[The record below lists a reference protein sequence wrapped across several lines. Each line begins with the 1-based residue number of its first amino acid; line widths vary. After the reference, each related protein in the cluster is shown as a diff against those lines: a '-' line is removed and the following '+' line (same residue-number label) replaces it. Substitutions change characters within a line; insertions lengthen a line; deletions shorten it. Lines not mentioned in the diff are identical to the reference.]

1 MPKNQF
7 YKIYNMVNAQL
18 KAIEDSLILIK
29 ISDESFKKSL
39 SKRFITLLQ
48 DYNSRKNRYSH
59 SFHLLRTIMT
69 VGSLI
74 VPAVLSVQ
82 YTQGNVTET
91 NTTISNEVYW
101 IVWTLSL
108 FVTISNGILT
118 LLKMDRKYYVLNT
131 TFEHLLSEGW
141 QYIGLTGNYSGSHTP
156 GLFPSHENQYTY
168 FFHMIE
174 RIRMK
179 QIEEEYYRTN
189 EQTQGSTDNS
199 ELNPKTPFQ
208 ITKQRKSS
216 NESSSLEVNGA
227 SANQNK
233 EKEEQSSEKS
243 NTHES
248 V

>member
-1 MPKNQF
+1 MGNPHIKSI
-7 YKIYNMVNAQL
+7 K
-18 KAIEDSLILIK
+18 DSLELIK
-29 ISDESFKKSL
+29 ISDKSFKTSL
-39 SKRFITLLQ
+39 AQRFMTVLE
-48 DYNSRKNRYSH
+48 DYNNRKNRYSH
-59 SFHLLRTIMT
+59 SFHFLRIVMT

-91 NTTISNEVYW
+91 SATMSNEVYW

-141 QYIGLTGNYSGSHTP
+141 QYVGLTGNYSGAHTP
-156 GLFPSHENQYTY
+156 GTPPSHENQYPY

-179 QIEEEYYRTN
+179 QVEEEYYRTN
-189 EQTQGSTDNS
+189 EQTQNNSDKS
-199 ELNPKTPFQ
+199 ELDPKTPFRTNIIRQ
-208 ITKQRKSS
+208 KKQSD
-216 NESSSLEVNGA
+216 ESSSYEVNGTQEDH
-227 SANQNK
+227 NQNQ
-233 EKEEQSSEKS
+233 EKSQKSQSSTPS

>member
-1 MPKNQF
+1 MPNSH
-7 YKIYNMVNAQL
+7 I
-18 KAIEDSLILIK
+18 KAIEESLKLVK
-29 ISDESFKKSL
+29 ISDNSFKTSL
-39 SKRFITLLQ
+39 SQRFMTLLQ
-48 DYNSRKNRYSH
+48 DYNGRKNRYST

-82 YTQGNVTET
+82 YTQGNVTDT
-91 NTTISNEVYW
+91 NATMSKEVYW
-101 IVWTLSL
+101 VVWTLSL

-141 QYIGLTGNYSGSHTP
+141 QFIGLTGNYSGSHTP
-156 GLFPSHENQYTY
+156 GTAPSHENQYTY

-179 QIEEEYYRTN
+179 QVEEEYYRTN
-189 EQTQGSTDNS
+189 EQTQNPSDNS
-199 ELNPKTPFQ
+199 ELNPKTPFHTN
-208 ITKQRKSS
+208 ITKKRKSS
-216 NESSSLEVNGA
+216 DESSSLEVNGA
-227 SANQNK
+227 TANQNK
-233 EKEEQSSEKS
+233 EREDENQQSSEKS

>member
-1 MPKNQF
+1 
-7 YKIYNMVNAQL
+7 MVNSHI
-18 KAIEDSLILIK
+18 KAIKDSLELIK
-29 ISDESFKKSL
+29 ITDKSFKTSL
-39 SKRFITLLQ
+39 SQRFMTLLE
-48 DYNSRKNRYSH
+48 DYNKRKNRYSN

-91 NTTISNEVYW
+91 SATMSNEVYW

-108 FVTISNGILT
+108 FVTISNGLLT

-156 GLFPSHENQYTY
+156 GTSPSHENQYPY

-179 QIEEEYYRTN
+179 QVEEEYYRTN
-189 EQTQGSTDNS
+189 EQTQNNSDKS
-199 ELNPKTPFQ
+199 ELDPKTPFRTN
-208 ITKQRKSS
+208 IKKQKVSD
-216 NESSSLEVNGA
+216 ESSSYEVNGTTEDQKKYK
-227 SANQNK
+227 NQT
-233 EKEEQSSEKS
+233 ESSTTG